1 MNAYMD
7 TTAICNKITNDNY
20 ERTCP
25 DASGSYD
32 NCVTPGWP
40 SWPPSGTKHPSVDDA
55 GPDRGLV
62 CEAYEPTSSYGHFT
76 KGIFWA
82 IFFNTYKV
90 FLEFLFIFS
99 LVAFLACRLR
109 KASSTCTVL
118 VHVAVLVLGK
128 QLFGYFT

>member
-32 NCVTPGWP
+32 NCVTPGP
-40 SWPPSGTKHPSVDDA
+40 SFDDA

-90 FLEFLFIFS
+90 FL
-99 LVAFLACRLR
+99 AF
-109 KASSTCTVL
+109 
-118 VHVAVLVLGK
+118 
-128 QLFGYFT
+128 